1 MLQSLI
7 LQHHAMRDQ
16 LPTPSSRHLHH
27 HDSHKI
33 DISVRNELSVLRR
46 NTITRQAK
54 RAKLAPIGRTQHVE
68 HAKLVALQEHQDK
81 MHFEHVILARF
92 TIKCAHRHERYMSQ
106 RGRALGISIFQKLK
120 IMSTIKRRLRN
131 LMSSTRLGR
140 LRNCWLQWYQR
151 LKYKQDRRRYMYS
164 IVRTRHLHRVKRET
178 ETLCINLWRSY
189 TKRLQKFRHRL
200 WRIAL
205 DIQRITRVLAGWRVE
220 IVRSIKLRHLLQRTL
235 ATKQL
240 RIFLSWNE
248 QIKKQLE
255 VRRNILQKMRHRV
268 LATGYKTWVEKV
280 AAAKVVAVNM
290 QRLFYGKKGRRRHA
304 AQRNV
309 LVWVEELRTQ
319 EEEEACQANEKL
331 MEEKLLLH
339 LNTFRGRISLH
350 QMFVVIRQL
359 DSADGRRRSSVMN
372 MCRSYAMARSALLK
386 GGRRYARREAAIRF
400 QLNQPPKQKC
410 LRCTKGFALLEQLLK
425 HESRGE
431 CATCWW
437 SDKRY
442 DEDESVVTKGTTSHH
457 HIETKKKDDLVKKIL
472 EEVLCSEN

>member
-1 MLQSLI
+1 MLQRLI

-27 HDSHKI
+27 RDSHKI

-68 HAKLVALQEHQDK
+68 HAKLAALQEHQDK
-81 MHFEHVILARF
+81 MHFEHVTLARF

-120 IMSTIKRRLRN
+120 IMSTIKRRLCN
-131 LMSSTRLGR
+131 LMSSTRLGK
-140 LRNCWLQWYQR
+140 LRSCWLQWYQR
-151 LKYKQDRRRYMYS
+151 LKYKQDRHRYMYS

-178 ETLCINLWRSY
+178 RQVAFNLWRSY

-205 DIQRITRVLAGWRVE
+205 DIQRMTRVLAGWRVE
-220 IVRSIKLRHLLQRTL
+220 IVRSIKLRHLLRRTL

-240 RIFLSWNE
+240 RILLTWSE

-255 VRRNILQKMRHRV
+255 VRSNILQKMRHRV
-268 LATGYKTWVEKV
+268 LATGYKTWVDKV

-290 QRLFYGKKGRRRHA
+290 QRLFYGRKGRRRHA

-309 LVWVEELRTQ
+309 LMWVEELRTK

-331 MEEKLLLH
+331 MEEKLLKH
-339 LNTFRGRISLH
+339 LNTTFRGRISLH

-359 DSADGRRRSSVMN
+359 DSADGRRSSVVN
-372 MCRSYAMARSALLK
+372 MCRSYAVARSALLK

-400 QLNQPPKQKC
+400 QLIQPPKQKC

-425 HESRGE
+425 HESRVE

-437 SDKRY
+437 SDKTC
-442 DEDESVVTKGTTSHH
+442 DEDKSVVTKSTTSHH
-457 HIETKKKDDLVKKIL
+457 RVETKKKDDLVRKIV